1 MNESSSLLTIAISE
15 MENKTA
21 EIVKVNYSFN
31 QLFKKTEK
39 RLGAKRMD

>member
-1 MNESSSLLTIAISE
+1 

-39 RLGAKRMD
+39 KAGSKKDGLMQYKNWAADLS